1 MTSEVETMN
10 LTAPLGASRTLMVQ
24 LGQRIREVRQGS
36 GMTQEELAT
45 ALSVRVGMPISRSTI
60 GNYETGRRPLPAD
73 LLLQI
78 AVTCGVPLQTFALNE
93 SHAMDQGAP
102 PSGAFQ
108 DDQPPSVTPMAGGT
122 STQALTLITTT
133 LQERPDVIPFV
144 LELIAGLVEESPLP

>member
-1 MTSEVETMN
+1 MLFQVCRCGLALRAS
-10 LTAPLGASRTLMVQ
+10 GAH
-24 LGQRIREVRQGS
+24 G

-78 AVTCGVPLQTFALNE
+78 AAICGAPLQTFALNE
-93 SHAMDQGAP
+93 SHAMDQGAA

-108 DDQPPSVTPMAGGT
+108 DDQPPSVTPVADT
-122 STQALTLITTT
+122 PSTQALALITTT

-144 LELIAGLVEESPLP
+144 LELIAGLVEDSPLS

>member
-1 MTSEVETMN
+1 
-10 LTAPLGASRTLMVQ
+10 MVQ

-78 AVTCGVPLQTFALNE
+78 AALCGVPLQTFALNE
-93 SHAMDQGAP
+93 SRATDQGAP
-102 PSGAFQ
+102 ASGAFQ
-108 DDQPPSVTPMAGGT
+108 DDQPPSVTLVGDTP
-122 STQALTLITTT
+122 STQALALITTT

>member
-1 MTSEVETMN
+1 MTSEVETMD
-10 LTAPLGASRTLMVQ
+10 LPSPSGASRALMVQ

-78 AVTCGVPLQTFALNE
+78 AAICDVPLQAFALNE
-93 SHAMDQGAP
+93 SHAMHEGVP

-108 DDQPPSVTPMAGGT
+108 DNQPPSVTSAADTPSA
-122 STQALTLITTT
+122 QALALITTT